1 MLHFERWKI
10 IAVVLVCLAGVLFTL
25 PNFFSKQTVDSWPG
39 WLPHRQLPLGL
50 DLQGGAHLL
59 LAMDTKEL
67 EKDWLTTLR
76 DDTRRQLREAKVGF
90 TSLGVVGNSV
100 QVKITKPEEMEKAT
114 AAVKK
119 LVG

>member
-59 LAMDTKEL
+59 LASAYAQMPTVR
-67 EKDWLTTLR
+67 R
-76 DDTRRQLREAKVGF
+76 DDLGLEGRFSGHF
-90 TSLGVVGNSV
+90 PGNIGDHSL
-100 QVKITKPEEMEKAT
+100 
-114 AAVKK
+114 
-119 LVG
+119 

>member
-59 LAMDTKEL
+59 LAMDTK
-67 EKDWLTTLR
+67 
-76 DDTRRQLREAKVGF
+76 
-90 TSLGVVGNSV
+90 
-100 QVKITKPEEMEKAT
+100 
-114 AAVKK
+114 
-119 LVG
+119 